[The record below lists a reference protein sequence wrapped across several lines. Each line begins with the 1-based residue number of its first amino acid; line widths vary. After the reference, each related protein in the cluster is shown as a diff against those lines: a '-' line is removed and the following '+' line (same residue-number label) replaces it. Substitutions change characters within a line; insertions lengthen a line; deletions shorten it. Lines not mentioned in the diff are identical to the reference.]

1 LVVPLRDWREI
12 KDATDLKPGEMT
24 HGTAGGEDV
33 LVLNVDGEFRAFVN
47 RCGHMNAP
55 LDLGTFKSG
64 AIKCPQHNAVFDA
77 RTGEVRGPPQMTGA
91 GMDMS
96 KLPKEILERMMQ
108 MRPIMERTAC
118 RPLTPLPVDARPGA
132 VRVWV

>member
-1 LVVPLRDWREI
+1 MVVEMRSWQAI
-12 KDATDLKPGEMT
+12 KEGSNLKSGEMA
-24 HGTAGGEDV
+24 HGRAEGQDV

-64 AIKCPQHNAVFDA
+64 VIKCAQHNAVFDA

-91 GMDMS
+91 GMDLS
-96 KLPKEILERMMQ
+96 KLPKEFLDRMMA
-108 MRPIMERTAC
+108 MRPIMERTEC
-118 RPLTPLPVDARPGA
+118 LPLTPLPVEAHDGA
-132 VRVWV
+132 VLVWI